1 MTKLTLSA
9 AAKGA
14 FRVTITGEQPEVVK
28 SFVLT
33 GSGDERELELSP
45 GAYVGHVSNIGTGVV
60 HDFKI
65 TLDDG
70 QPMVL
75 KVPLQTAPPALLR
88 TVAPAEGVF
97 FSAKRMP
104 AKAASTTPAPFH
116 VKAKNAHGRW
126 VTFRGTHRADSTFP
140 ERYKISRPSTWDKAP
155 VVKLQFH
162 SHAGPAYMHLPMF
175 SGGTLVQFAQDR
187 FELLPCDEK
196 AAAIVGSL
204 SRSKKNETERIV
216 QWASGANVDTALHS
230 LEKKRDPWLV
240 AAAGLVLAL
249 SNRPKARLQTASML
263 AKRNRWCGDLGVLAA
278 WWSAISNPSD
288 VEGCLNQIVE
298 ARKSGVLY
306 FWSSLSLVDKMLVT
320 LKSGPYPSRPRKV
333 ASREL
338 VHWRNLQSN
347 AFRFGTSIAWTE
359 KPADIALSDS
369 A

>member
-14 FRVTITGEQPEVVK
+14 FRVTITGEQPDAIQ

-45 GAYVGHVSNIGTGVV
+45 GAYVGHVSNIGTGVT

-65 TLDDG
+65 TLGDH

-75 KVPLQTAPPALLR
+75 KVPLQPAAPAHLR
-88 TVAPAEGVF
+88 TLTLAGADFLPAISKPAEAVLT
-97 FSAKRMP
+97 A
-104 AKAASTTPAPFH
+104 PAPFH
-116 VKAKNAHGRW
+116 IKARNEHGRW
-126 VTFRGTHRADSTFP
+126 VTFQGTQRAVATFSD
-140 ERYKISRPSTWDKAP
+140 RYKINRPSTWDEAP
-155 VVKLQFH
+155 VAKLQFR
-162 SHAGPAYMHLPMF
+162 SLAGPAYIFLPMF
-175 SGGTLVQFAQDR
+175 SGGTLVQFAKDR
-187 FELLPCDEK
+187 NELLPCDEK

-204 SRSKKNETERIV
+204 SRSRKNEAESIV
-216 QWASGANVDTALHS
+216 QWASGSTIDRALSS

-240 AAAGLVLAL
+240 AAAGLTLA
-249 SNRPKARLQTASML
+249 SSSRPKARLQTASVL
-263 AKRNRWCGDLGVLAA
+263 ARRHRWCGDLGVLAA

-288 VEGCLNQIVE
+288 AEGCLYRIVE

-306 FWSSLSLVDKMLVT
+306 FWSTFSLVDKMLVT
-320 LKSGPYPSRPRKV
+320 LKSGPYPGRPHKI

-338 VHWRNLQSN
+338 TNWRNLRRN

-359 KPADIALSDS
+359 KPAESDLSDS